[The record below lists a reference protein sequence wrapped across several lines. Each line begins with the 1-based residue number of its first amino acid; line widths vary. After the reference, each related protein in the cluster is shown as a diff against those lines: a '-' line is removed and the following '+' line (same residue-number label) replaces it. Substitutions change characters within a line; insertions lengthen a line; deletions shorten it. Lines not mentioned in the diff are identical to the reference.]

1 LEGVA
6 DARGQVSSMRR
17 NGAIDELRG
26 LAVLAVVCSHV
37 GLVYGLDSPLA
48 FGLAAPALGVGV
60 DLFFVLSGY
69 VIWQNVAAMRA
80 KAGGDAVAGAL
91 AFWLRRFSRVAL
103 PAWATLA
110 AIWALRLC
118 GGRDPG
124 WSSDLV
130 AGAGFYANFYWT
142 GCWAGKAPCPDALIA
157 SHFWSLALE
166 AQFYALAPLLA
177 ALGRRETLRLC
188 AFCLALGAVTPRA
201 VGSFLWSVRPD
212 GFLIGM
218 ALARHGPPP
227 KLPGLGLGQA
237 VYWLVVVA
245 IFVRFAELAF
255 SGFGFASAAIVFG
268 VILAAR
274 LKQGAAPGRAA
285 AGLRK
290 VGEASFS
297 CYLVHL
303 PVVTVV
309 HAALAGRSPPEASL
323 ALSLFAVAAVTL
335 AWERAIVEPAAALS
349 RRWSE
354 GFILHC
360 KYGVK
365 ECNLKG

>member
-1 LEGVA
+1 LEA
-6 DARGQVSSMRR
+6 QTDARREVSSARR

-37 GLVYGLDSPLA
+37 GVVYGLDSPLA
-48 FGLAAPALGVGV
+48 FSLAAPELGVGV
-60 DLFFVLSGY
+60 DLFFVLSGH
-69 VIWQNVAAMRA
+69 VIWQNLAAMRA
-80 KAGGDAVAGAL
+80 KAGGDAVVGAL
-91 AFWLRRFSRVAL
+91 AFWLRRYSRVAL
-103 PAWATLA
+103 PGWATLA
-110 AIWALRLC
+110 AIGLLRLC
-118 GGRDPG
+118 GGSHPG

-130 AGAGFYANFYWT
+130 AGAGFYANFYWA

-177 ALGRRETLRLC
+177 TLGRHEILCLC
-188 AFCLALGAVTPRA
+188 ALCLALGAVTPRP
-201 VGSFLWSVRPD
+201 VGSLLWSVRPE
-212 GFLIGM
+212 GFFIGM
-218 ALARHGPPP
+218 ALAQHGPPLR
-227 KLPGLGLGQA
+227 LPGLGLGQA
-237 VYWLVVVA
+237 VYWFVVVA
-245 IFVRFAELAF
+245 ILVRIAELGF

-274 LKQGAAPGRAA
+274 LRQGAAPGWAA
-285 AGLRK
+285 AWLRK

-309 HAALAGRSPPEASL
+309 HAALAGRSPVEASL
-323 ALSLFAVAAVTL
+323 ALAFFAVAAVTL

-349 RRWSE
+349 RRWS
-354 GFILHC
+354 GGIILRC
-360 KYGVK
+360 KYVVK
-365 ECNLKG
+365 

>member
-1 LEGVA
+1 LKGVA
-6 DARGQVSSMRR
+6 DARGEVSSIRR

-91 AFWLRRFSRVAL
+91 AFWLRRFSRIAL

-110 AIWALRLC
+110 AIGVLRLC
-118 GGRDPG
+118 SGRDAD
-124 WSSDLV
+124 WWSDLG
-130 AGAGFYANFYWT
+130 AGAGFYANIYWAGCWT
-142 GCWAGKAPCPDALIA
+142 GEALCPDALMV

-177 ALGRRETLRLC
+177 GLGRREALC
-188 AFCLALGAVTPRA
+188 ICALCLALGAVTSRP

-212 GFLIGM
+212 GLLIGM
-218 ALARHGPPP
+218 TLSRCGPLGR
-227 KLPGLGLGQA
+227 LPGLGLGQA
-237 VYWLVVVA
+237 AYWLIVVA
-245 IFVRFAELAF
+245 ILVRFSELDF
-255 SGFGFASAAIVFG
+255 SGFGLASAAIVFG
-268 VILAAR
+268 GILAAR
-274 LKQGAAPGRAA
+274 LKRGAAPGWAA

-290 VGEASFS
+290 AGEASFS

-303 PVVTVV
+303 PVMTVV
-309 HAALAGRSPPEASL
+309 HAALAGKSPAEASL
-323 ALSLFAVAAVTL
+323 ALAFFAVAAVTL
-335 AWERAIVEPAAALS
+335 ACERAIVEPAAALS
-349 RRWSE
+349 RRWSD
-354 GFILHC
+354 GLILHC

-365 ECNLKG
+365 

>member
-1 LEGVA
+1 
-6 DARGQVSSMRR
+6 MRR

-48 FGLAAPALGVGV
+48 FGLAMPALGVGV
-60 DLFFVLSGY
+60 DLFFVLSGF
-69 VIWQNVAAMRA
+69 VIWQNLAAMRA

-110 AIWALRLC
+110 AIGLLRLWS
-118 GGRDPG
+118 GRDTGG
-124 WSSDLV
+124 WSDLV
-130 AGAGFYANFYWT
+130 AGAGFYANSYWA
-142 GCWAGKAPCPDALIA
+142 GCWAGNATCPDALIA

-177 ALGRRETLRLC
+177 GLGRREALSLC
-188 AFCLALGAVTPRA
+188 ALCLALGAVTPRH

-227 KLPGLGLGQA
+227 RLPGLGLGQA

-245 IFVRFAELAF
+245 IFVRFAELGF

-268 VILAAR
+268 GILVLAFFG
-274 LKQGAAPGRAA
+274 LSHERAA
-285 AGLRK
+285 ARHEPGSKISVELSWLLEAGEYFWAARAQMRRQRLRCRHGIS
-290 VGEASFS
+290 VGVWS
-297 CYLVHL
+297 
-303 PVVTVV
+303 P
-309 HAALAGRSPPEASL
+309 GRSARMQ
-323 ALSLFAVAAVTL
+323 AKTD
-335 AWERAIVEPAAALS
+335 RQQK
-349 RRWSE
+349 R
-354 GFILHC
+354 GFRLT
-360 KYGVK
+360 
-365 ECNLKG
+365 